1 VSETTRPLLA
11 VIPEGK
17 FGIFSWAYKKASKYI
32 SSQVKQL
39 PFQQSQ
45 LPAMKSTTILATTVI
60 LQVAAAQSAYGVTN
74 NSLTFETTIH
84 IDASKRYQTMIGGG
98 CSGAFGAA
106 CTTSTLSA
114 ADQRAVVE
122 TLFSENVG
130 GLSVLRNLIGSSKG
144 ATILPQVPVNP
155 ASPANYTSIT
165 SINNDSCQLTLAQ
178 MALKYNPD
186 LKLYADAWSAPGGFK
201 TTGQEAGGGFICGV
215 RRSNCTQDWREAYA
229 DYLIEYVRQYQQKGI
244 NTYLLGAFNE

>member
-1 VSETTRPLLA
+1 
-11 VIPEGK
+11 
-17 FGIFSWAYKKASKYI
+17 
-32 SSQVKQL
+32 
-39 PFQQSQ
+39 
-45 LPAMKSTTILATTVI
+45 MKSSAVLAATA
-60 LQVAAAQSAYGVTN
+60 VAHVASGQAGYGAVN

-84 IDASKRYQTMIGGG
+84 VDAGKRYQTMIGGG

-106 CTTSTLSA
+106 CTTNTLSA
-114 ADQRAVVE
+114 ADQQAVVE

-130 GLSVLRNLIGSSKG
+130 GLSVLRNLIGSSQG
-144 ATILPQVPVNP
+144 ATILPQVPATP
-155 ASPANYTSIT
+155 DSPANYTSIT

-178 MALKYNPD
+178 TALQYNPD

-201 TTGQEAGGGFICGV
+201 TTGREAGGGFICGV

-244 NTYLLGAFNE
+244 NTYLLGAYNE

>member
-1 VSETTRPLLA
+1 MKYSIVLASTAIVVSA
-11 VIPEGK
+11 Q
-17 FGIFSWAYKKASKYI
+17 AS
-32 SSQVKQL
+32 
-39 PFQQSQ
+39 
-45 LPAMKSTTILATTVI
+45 
-60 LQVAAAQSAYGVTN
+60 YGADN
-74 NSLTFETTIH
+74 KSLTFETTIN
-84 IDASKRYQTMIGGG
+84 INAGKKYQTMIGGG

-106 CTTSTLSA
+106 CTTNTLSRS
-114 ADQRAVVE
+114 DQEAVVE

-130 GLSVLRNLIGSSKG
+130 GLSILRNLIGSSKG
-144 ATILPQVPVNP
+144 ATILPQVPATP
-155 ASPANYTSIT
+155 DSPANYTSLT

-178 MALKYNPD
+178 TALKYNPD

-244 NTYLLGAFNE
+244 STYLLGAFNE

>member
-1 VSETTRPLLA
+1 
-11 VIPEGK
+11 
-17 FGIFSWAYKKASKYI
+17 
-32 SSQVKQL
+32 
-39 PFQQSQ
+39 
-45 LPAMKSTTILATTVI
+45 MKSSAILAATAIVH
-60 LQVAAAQSAYGVTN
+60 VVSAQTDYGVPN
-74 NSLTFETTIH
+74 NPLKFESTIH
-84 IDASKRYQTMIGGG
+84 VDAGKRYQTMIGGG

-106 CTTSTLSA
+106 CTTKNLSA
-114 ADQRAVVE
+114 SDQQAVVQ

-130 GLSVLRNLIGSSKG
+130 GLSILRNLI
-144 ATILPQVPVNP
+144 TILPQVPATP

-178 MALKYNPD
+178 TALKYNPD

-201 TTGQEAGGGFICGV
+201 TTGREAGGGFICGV

-244 NTYLLGAFNE
+244 DTYLLGAYNE

>member
-1 VSETTRPLLA
+1 
-11 VIPEGK
+11 
-17 FGIFSWAYKKASKYI
+17 
-32 SSQVKQL
+32 
-39 PFQQSQ
+39 
-45 LPAMKSTTILATTVI
+45 MKSSAILAATAIVHVVSA
-60 LQVAAAQSAYGVTN
+60 QASYAAAN
-74 NSLTFETTIH
+74 KPLTFETTIH
-84 IDASKRYQTMIGGG
+84 VNAGKRYQTMIGGG

-106 CTTSTLSA
+106 CTTNTLSA
-114 ADQRAVVE
+114 ADQQAVVE
-122 TLFSENVG
+122 TLFSENAG
-130 GLSVLRNLIGSSKG
+130 GLSVLRNLIGSSPG
-144 ATILPQVPVNP
+144 STILPQVPATP

-201 TTGQEAGGGFICGV
+201 TTGKEAGGGFICGV

-244 NTYLLGAFNE
+244 NTYLLGAYNE